1 MKKVIYV
8 AILLV
13 LIALHF
19 RNTIVWG
26 MDNNVYDC
34 QMNSIYYCL
43 KSAGFDMSKEYYIS
57 NPFYIQNNI
66 NNESISKLLLSG
78 IFQDI
83 ASQPAECFGDRV
95 SNFLKF

>member
-1 MKKVIYV
+1 MGRKTNYLKKVIYV

-26 MDNNVYDC
+26 MDNNVHDC

-66 NNESISKLLLSG
+66 NNEKYG
-78 IFQDI
+78 I
-83 ASQPAECFGDRV
+83 CFLRSLMCG
-95 SNFLKF
+95 